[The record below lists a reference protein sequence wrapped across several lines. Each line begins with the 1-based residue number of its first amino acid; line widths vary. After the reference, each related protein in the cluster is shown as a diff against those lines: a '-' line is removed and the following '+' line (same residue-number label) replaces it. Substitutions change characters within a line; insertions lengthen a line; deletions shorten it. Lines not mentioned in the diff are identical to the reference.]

1 VDLAKLRAEIDAID
15 EEIVRLLHRR
25 GECAQKVGRIKNQR
39 GEPFYAP
46 AREKEIMQRLVNLD
60 QGAFPKEAIASVFKE
75 IISACLSLQKAIRVA
90 YLGPEASYHHMAGL
104 AHFGSSS
111 VFVPVPTV
119 DAIFTEVERHRA
131 DYGIAAIENSLEG
144 GISVT
149 MDRFVT
155 SPLRIVAETYLPI
168 VHGLISHGELPQ
180 ITRVYSHGQALAQ
193 CRLWLER
200 NLPNAELIETSST
213 AEGVLLCKDDPT
225 SAAIAGHMASEL
237 IGVPIKVHGIEDS
250 SGNATR
256 FFVLGWEEVPPSGDD
271 KTALTIFIKDEVGA
285 LYDTLEPM
293 KNHGVNL
300 TNLVS
305 RPTRRE
311 AWQYMFFIELEG
323 HIEDANVRAALEEL
337 GSSSI
342 HLKVLGSFPRGE
354 MKQTCPLF
362 SNAS

>member
-1 VDLAKLRAEIDAID
+1 VDLGEIRAEIDALD

-25 GECAQKVGRIKNQR
+25 GELAQQVGRIKNER

-46 AREKEIMQRLVNLD
+46 AREKEILDRLTHLEP
-60 QGAFPKEAIASVFKE
+60 GPFPKEAIVSVFKE
-75 IISACLSLQKAIRVA
+75 IISACLSLQKTIRVA

-111 VFVPVPTV
+111 VFVPVPTI
-119 DAIFTEVERHRA
+119 DAVFTEVERHRA
-131 DYGIAAIENSLEG
+131 DYGIAAIENSFEG
-144 GISVT
+144 GIGAT

-168 VHGLISHGELPQ
+168 VHGLITWGDLSQ
-180 ITRVYSHGQALAQ
+180 IKRVYSHGQALAQ

-213 AEGVLLCKDDPT
+213 AEGVLLCKDDRMG
-225 SAAIAGHMASEL
+225 AAIAGHMASEL

-250 SGNATR
+250 SGNSTR

-293 KNHGVNL
+293 KKHGVNL

-305 RPTRRE
+305 RPTKRE
-311 AWQYMFFIELEG
+311 AWQYMFFVELQG
-323 HIEDANVRAALEEL
+323 HVQDSNVRAALDEL
-337 GSSSI
+337 SSRSI
-342 HLKVLGSFPRGE
+342 YLKVLGSFPRGE
-354 MKQTCPLF
+354 MK
-362 SNAS
+362 